1 MRGMGS
7 AEDEERNIHSLQ
19 RDARA
24 NRRQILGNK
33 RNFDDIPF
41 SNTESADLLES
52 SSTQILT
59 RTSFC
64 NGIVLTEG
72 TLNILGSL

>member
-1 MRGMGS
+1 MGS
-7 AEDEERNIHSLQ
+7 AEDESRNIHSVQ

-33 RNFDDIPF
+33 RNFNDIHS

-52 SSTQILT
+52 SSTEILT
-59 RTSFC
+59 RRSFC

-72 TLNILGSL
+72 TLNYIR